1 MELTMKKYI
10 GINIVLFIL
19 WSIILGWGYLVIM
32 AMGATVEF
40 FLIFFIIS
48 IFIILTL
55 RLMLNFKINQR
66 KFFNFFLIIVCV
78 IYFAILVFLNK
89 NIHIPAIGIL
99 FLQTFIN
106 LIFIKEL
113 RKKAIINFI
122 IFNLMIT
129 IIIFINYK
137 LKLNKITYELNSIIN
152 VYLIIILT
160 IPLFYQKILEYKYV
174 RYTIE
179 NIDIKNKINNMS
191 RYIFINIFSFLL
203 FIVSND
209 LFIFLYRVYK
219 KEIFV
224 FVIISV
230 LIVNVLK
237 LLLIKKILIKNRFIL
252 LIFQFLLLIFF
263 IAIPIIYSK
272 QKIHYTGRYEFMY
285 FEYIYLSLFLY
296 SVFLK
301 KAIII
306 SIINFIIF
314 NLLFLKVF
322 IGSNSDLDMKMFMIT
337 ILIVQKIIE
346 YNAVREIE
354 AKDIY

>member
-19 WSIILGWGYLVIM
+19 WSIILGWGYLVVM
-32 AMGATVEF
+32 AMGATGEIYAVYLIISLIVIF
-40 FLIFFIIS
+40 TLKIKLNYKIIKKKISIFLLIFFCCFS
-48 IFIILTL
+48 IFLGSV
-55 RLMLNFKINQR
+55 LNSLEY
-66 KFFNFFLIIVCV
+66 LII
-78 IYFAILVFLNK
+78 A
-89 NIHIPAIGIL
+89 PL

-137 LKLNKITYELNSIIN
+137 MKLNKITYELSSIIN

-174 RYTIE
+174 RYIIE
-179 NIDIKNKINNMS
+179 NIDIKNKINNLS